1 MSKFKP
7 IPESI
12 FLRRITI
19 AISLLLGLII
29 VGALI
34 IYPGTGSFREAFTKS
49 AEQVTRVSIGGE
61 NAFIFFILALFGY
74 VLAFYTI
81 YISIEF
87 ALEGKFKHLFLE
99 TRMEKKISNLR
110 NHCIVCGYG
119 RVGKSVVDKLV
130 SAGKD
135 VVVVEKDE
143 RIVAQLQ
150 NTGFLAMEGTIEEE
164 ELDRAGIRNARHLV
178 TCTGD
183 DGRNLLLIM
192 AAKELNPRITISS
205 RASDEK
211 IIKKMKYAGAAHV
224 IMPEVLG
231 GEEIVDSILKSDRI
245 LEKRKSGL
253 YSSH

>member
-1 MSKFKP
+1 MPKFKP
-7 IPESI
+7 IPEGI

-19 AISLLLGLII
+19 AISLLLGLIVI
-29 VGALI
+29 GALI
-34 IYPGTGSFREAFTKS
+34 LYPETGNFKEAFTKS
-49 AEQVTRVSIGGE
+49 AEQATRISIGEE
-61 NAFIFFILALFGY
+61 NAFIFFILSLFGY

-81 YISIEF
+81 YVSIEF
-87 ALEGKFKHLFLE
+87 ALEGKFRHLFLE
-99 TRMEKKISNLR
+99 TKMEKKIGNLK

-150 NTGFLAMEGTIEEE
+150 NTGLLAMEGTIEEE
-164 ELDRAGIRNARHLV
+164 DLERAGIKNARHLV

-192 AAKELNPRITISS
+192 AAKELNPGITISS

-231 GEEIVDSILKSDRI
+231 GEEIVDSILKADRT
-245 LEKRKSGL
+245 LERHKGGL
-253 YSSH
+253 YRSH